1 MQNFKFPDSS
11 NTSIAILGSH
21 PATVEQA
28 PFADPGCYIY
38 SCSPHNFEMRRLPR
52 FDAWCEL
59 HIPVEDPT
67 RSFAYLQYVAGLPL
81 VWMRDTKAMP
91 NFPGAQLYPDKE
103 MLEKFGP
110 FVFTSSIAYMLA
122 KSIADCE
129 EHGIKQIGI
138 WGVMQASPNEY
149 SYQRPAIQQLIWQ
162 ATQRGIK
169 VVAPQESRLFDPPNE
184 KW

>member
-1 MQNFKFPDSS
+1 MQDIRLPNPEV
-11 NTSIAILGSH
+11 TSIAILGSH
-21 PATVEQA
+21 PATVAQA
-28 PFADPGCYIY
+28 PFSDPDCYIY
-38 SCSPHNFEMRRLPR
+38 ACSPHNFELRKLPR

-67 RSFAYLQYVAGLPL
+67 RSFSYLRYVSNLPL

-91 NFPGAQLYPDKE
+91 DFPGSRLYPEKE
-103 MLEKFGP
+103 MLDKFGP
-110 FVFTSSIAYMLA
+110 FSFTSSIAYMLA
-122 KSIADCE
+122 KAIADCE
-129 EHGIKQIGI
+129 EHGIKRIGI
-138 WGVMQASPNEY
+138 WGVMQASPTEY

-169 VVAPQESRLFDPPNE
+169 VMAPQESRLFDPPNE